1 MTWKIGSRQN
11 EIRCTKRTRQT
22 GISSKQRHN
31 PRLQFHVKW
40 SAPDSSALF
49 RLTFRHPLCTFEES
63 RTACHLSWSQFS
75 IQLWLQIETSSVPA
89 IPCLSGTHR
98 RDSPI
103 SLEHSIRDT
112 DPNATGGV
120 KKSSSHDLLGVHIRV
135 LFLPRH
141 DPVDA
146 RESDDEAC
154 FNYVW
159 HSKGVARAFFIR
171 FFLLTREYFMASA
184 RRLQCWSPIGLK
196 IEGDPPHTV
205 VLLVCVRS
213 IAFQGC
219 Y

>member
-1 MTWKIGSRQN
+1 MKQFAHRGLNYKWLGRLDHDKTN
-11 EIRCTKRTRQT
+11 CTKLTRQT

-89 IPCLSGTHR
+89 IPCLSGTHC

-112 DPNATGGV
+112 DPNATGGW
-120 KKSSSHDLLGVHIRV
+120 KKAVHMTCSACTYVSCSFQGTTPSMPGSRMTKLVSIMYDIARGWRGRFSSGSSSSRGNILWRQQGD
-135 LFLPRH
+135 F
-141 DPVDA
+141 
-146 RESDDEAC
+146 
-154 FNYVW
+154 
-159 HSKGVARAFFIR
+159 
-171 FFLLTREYFMASA
+171 SA
-184 RRLQCWSPIGLK
+184 EVRL
-196 IEGDPPHTV
+196 D
-205 VLLVCVRS
+205 
-213 IAFQGC
+213 
-219 Y
+219 

>member
-112 DPNATGGV
+112 DPNATGGGE
-120 KKSSSHDLLGVHIRV
+120 KKQFTWL
-135 LFLPRH
+135 
-141 DPVDA
+141 
-146 RESDDEAC
+146 
-154 FNYVW
+154 
-159 HSKGVARAFFIR
+159 
-171 FFLLTREYFMASA
+171 A
-184 RRLQCWSPIGLK
+184 RRA
-196 IEGDPPHTV
+196 HTCPV
-205 VLLVCVRS
+205 PSKARPRRCQGVGWRS
-213 IAFQGC
+213 LFQLC
-219 Y
+219 MT